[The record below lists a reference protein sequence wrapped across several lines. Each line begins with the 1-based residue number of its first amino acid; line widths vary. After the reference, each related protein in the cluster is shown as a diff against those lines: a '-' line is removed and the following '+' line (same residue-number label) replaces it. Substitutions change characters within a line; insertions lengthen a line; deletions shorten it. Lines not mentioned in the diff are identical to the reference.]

1 MISKLSDMELH
12 HQISQFLYK
21 EAELLDD
28 GYLDDWLDLFTDDV
42 RYWMPARETLSIRS
56 EGVRA
61 SNEMAIYDDDKEFLA
76 ARVERFK
83 SPQAYAEQPP
93 SRTRHFVSNVQV
105 KRIGNSEVV
114 ATCNLLVHQTRRERS
129 ETSYVG
135 RRFDEL
141 RLVDT
146 EWRISS
152 RKIVLDHTMLPR
164 SISVFF

>member
-1 MISKLSDMELH
+1 MIGKQSDMELH
-12 HQISQFLYK
+12 YEIEQFLYK

-28 GYLDDWLDLFTDDV
+28 GYYDDWLDLFTDDV
-42 RYWMPARETLSIRS
+42 RYWMPVRETLSVRS

-61 SNEMAIYDDDKEFLA
+61 SNELAIYDDDKAFLE

-93 SRTRHFVSNVQV
+93 SRTRHFLSNVQV
-105 KRIGNSEVV
+105 RRIGNSEVV

-129 ETSYVG
+129 ETTYVG
-135 RRFDEL
+135 KRFDEL
-141 RLVDT
+141 RFVDS
-146 EWRISS
+146 EWKISS